1 MLSRNNKSFKLEQ
14 LIIQELK
21 RWVVFSKQ
29 SSESISSPDLCN
41 LLLFAVSERGDLNS
55 VRELSVSFLA
65 KALFVQS
72 TEIEAFPLIH
82 MLVIRITENTSLAEP
97 GALTH

>member
-1 MLSRNNKSFKLEQ
+1 M
-14 LIIQELK
+14 
-21 RWVVFSKQ
+21 VFSKQ

-41 LLLFAVSERGDLNS
+41 LLLFAKVSERGDLNS

-72 TEIEAFPLIH
+72 TEIEAFALIH
-82 MLVIRITENTSLAEP
+82 MLVIRIKENTSLAEP
-97 GALTH
+97 HCLQNLK